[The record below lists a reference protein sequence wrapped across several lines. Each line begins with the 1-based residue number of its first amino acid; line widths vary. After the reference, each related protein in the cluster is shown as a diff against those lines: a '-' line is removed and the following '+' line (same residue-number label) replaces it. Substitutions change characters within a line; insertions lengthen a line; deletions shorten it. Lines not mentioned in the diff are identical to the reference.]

1 MEVVPALRA
10 VGEMR
15 AGDHLLLGY
24 DADEERETV
33 VAAFLL
39 DGLASGHRGLVL
51 GPADLP
57 AELARTFLESRGC
70 AVDDELAAGRL
81 TVDPHLATPEGLW
94 DLDEVI
100 RRETRRAVSDGYL
113 GLRVSMEIMRG
124 QAGRGLKTLH
134 DSELLL
140 EPVFASLPVLGICQ
154 YDRRVFD
161 DVELA
166 PLDGLHHGRVAADLV
181 GRDEL
186 LSITRT
192 FAPPGLALAGEVDD
206 SNVTA
211 LARALQAE
219 IAVRDRAARLTADH
233 LVEVPQSLGR
243 REVRVHREP
252 PRGEFVVVGTAAGLQ
267 VGGGELG
274 RQIGRGQ
281 PQAPVPV
288 GQPVEQERGDHGLAL
303 LVRVVAEEQMVART
317 HLSDRSGRGHNV
329 HFPHLPDLPLGVP
342 ERLHATPVGTTA

>member
-1 MEVVPALRA
+1 MEAFRHTEREIWEVREMEVVPALRA

-39 DGLASGHRGLVL
+39 DGIASGHRGLVL

-57 AELARTFLESRGC
+57 AELALTFLESRGC
-70 AVDDELAAGRL
+70 AVEEELAAGRL
-81 TVDPHLATPEGLW
+81 TVDPHLGTPEGLW

-100 RRETRRAVSDGYL
+100 RRETRRAVGDGYL
-113 GLRVSMEIMRG
+113 GLRVSVEIMRG
-124 QAGRGLKTLH
+124 QAGKGLKTLH

-140 EPVFASLPVLGICQ
+140 EPVFTSLPVLGICQ

-166 PLDGLHHGRVAADLV
+166 PLDGLHHGRVAADLAW
-181 GRDEL
+181 RDEL

-206 SNVTA
+206 TNVTA

-219 IAVRDRAARLTADH
+219 TTRARARQPGGTSIRLD
-233 LVEVPQSLGR
+233 L
-243 REVRVHREP
+243 RELA
-252 PRGEFVVVGTAAGLQ
+252 FIDVGAL
-267 VGGGELG
+267 
-274 RQIGRGQ
+274 R
-281 PQAPVPV
+281 
-288 GQPVEQERGDHGLAL
+288 L
-303 LVRVVAEEQMVART
+303 LVFSALSLHTSGGTLVLHGVAPHIQRLMRVT
-317 HLSDRSGRGHNV
+317 GWDRIPGLRLDKGDV
-329 HFPHLPDLPLGVP
+329 REGALP
-342 ERLHATPVGTTA
+342 

>member
-1 MEVVPALRA
+1 MDTVPAPRA

-24 DADEERETV
+24 EADDERETV

-57 AELARTFLESRGC
+57 ADLALTFLESRGC

-81 TVDPHLATPEGLW
+81 TVDPHLATPDGLW

-100 RRETRRAVSDGYL
+100 RRETRRAVGDGYL
-113 GLRVSMEIMRG
+113 GLRVSMEVMRG
-124 QAGRGLKTLH
+124 QAGKGLKTLH

-161 DVELA
+161 EGELA
-166 PLDGLHHGRVAADLV
+166 PLDGLHNGRVAADLV
-181 GRDEL
+181 WHDEL

-206 SNVTA
+206 TNVTA
-211 LARALQAE
+211 LARALHAE
-219 IAVRDRAARLTADH
+219 TARARARPVNGVRTRLDLRGLRFIDVGALRLLVFAGGALSTSGGTLVLYGVAPHIQRLMRVTGWDRVPGL
-233 LVEVPQSLGR
+233 LVE
-243 REVRVHREP
+243 
-252 PRGEFVVVGTAAGLQ
+252 
-267 VGGGELG
+267 
-274 RQIGRGQ
+274 
-281 PQAPVPV
+281 QA
-288 GQPVEQERGDHGLAL
+288 
-303 LVRVVAEEQMVART
+303 
-317 HLSDRSGRGHNV
+317 HL
-329 HFPHLPDLPLGVP
+329 
-342 ERLHATPVGTTA
+342 

>member
-1 MEVVPALRA
+1 MDTVPAPRA

-24 DADEERETV
+24 EADEERETV

-57 AELARTFLESRGC
+57 ADLALTFLESRGC

-81 TVDPHLATPEGLW
+81 TVDPHLATPDGLW

-100 RRETRRAVSDGYL
+100 RRETRRAVGDGYL

-124 QAGRGLKTLH
+124 QAGKGLKTLH

-161 DVELA
+161 VGELA

-181 GRDEL
+181 WHDEL

-206 SNVTA
+206 TNVTA
-211 LARALQAE
+211 LARALHAE
-219 IAVRDRAARLTADH
+219 TARARARPVNGVRTRIDLRDLRFIDVGALRLLVFAGGALSASGGTLVLHGVAPHIQRLMRVTGWDRVPGL
-233 LVEVPQSLGR
+233 LVEQ
-243 REVRVHREP
+243 
-252 PRGEFVVVGTAAGLQ
+252 
-267 VGGGELG
+267 
-274 RQIGRGQ
+274 
-281 PQAPVPV
+281 
-288 GQPVEQERGDHGLAL
+288 GDL
-303 LVRVVAEEQMVART
+303 
-317 HLSDRSGRGHNV
+317 
-329 HFPHLPDLPLGVP
+329 
-342 ERLHATPVGTTA
+342 

>member
-1 MEVVPALRA
+1 MDTVPAPRA

-24 DADEERETV
+24 EADEERETV

-57 AELARTFLESRGC
+57 ADLALTFLESRGC

-81 TVDPHLATPEGLW
+81 TVDPHLATPDGLW

-100 RRETRRAVSDGYL
+100 RRETRRAVGDGYL

-124 QAGRGLKTLH
+124 QAGKGLKTLH

-161 DVELA
+161 EGELA

-181 GRDEL
+181 WHDEL

-206 SNVTA
+206 TNVTA
-211 LARALQAE
+211 LARALHAE
-219 IAVRDRAARLTADH
+219 TARARARPVNGVRTRIDLRDLRFIDVGALRLLVFAGGALSASGGTLVLHGVAPHIQRLMRVTGWDRVPG
-233 LVEVPQSLGR
+233 LV
-243 REVRVHREP
+243 
-252 PRGEFVVVGTAAGLQ
+252 
-267 VGGGELG
+267 
-274 RQIGRGQ
+274 
-281 PQAPVPV
+281 
-288 GQPVEQERGDHGLAL
+288 VEQGDL
-303 LVRVVAEEQMVART
+303 
-317 HLSDRSGRGHNV
+317 
-329 HFPHLPDLPLGVP
+329 
-342 ERLHATPVGTTA
+342 

>member
-1 MEVVPALRA
+1 
-10 VGEMR
+10 MR

-24 DADEERETV
+24 EADEERETV

-57 AELARTFLESRGC
+57 ADLALTFLESRGC
-70 AVDDELAAGRL
+70 AVDNELAAGRL
-81 TVDPHLATPEGLW
+81 TVDPHLATPDGLW

-100 RRETRRAVSDGYL
+100 RRETRRAVGDGYL

-124 QAGRGLKTLH
+124 QAGKGLKTLH

-161 DVELA
+161 AGELA

-181 GRDEL
+181 WHDEL

-206 SNVTA
+206 TNVTA
-211 LARALQAE
+211 LARALHAE
-219 IAVRDRAARLTADH
+219 TARACARPVHGMRTRIDLRDLRFIDVGALRL
-233 LVEVPQSLGR
+233 LVFAGGALSASGGTLVLHGVAPHIQRLMRVTGWDRVP
-243 REVRVHREP
+243 
-252 PRGEFVVVGTAAGLQ
+252 GL
-267 VGGGELG
+267 V
-274 RQIGRGQ
+274 
-281 PQAPVPV
+281 
-288 GQPVEQERGDHGLAL
+288 VEQAH
-303 LVRVVAEEQMVART
+303 Q
-317 HLSDRSGRGHNV
+317 
-329 HFPHLPDLPLGVP
+329 
-342 ERLHATPVGTTA
+342 

>member
-1 MEVVPALRA
+1 MGTVPTLREV
-10 VGEMR
+10 GQMR

-57 AELARTFLESRGC
+57 AELALTFLGARGC
-70 AVDDELAAGRL
+70 AVHDELAAGRL
-81 TVDPHLATPEGLW
+81 TVDPHLSTAEGLW

-100 RRETRRAVSDGYL
+100 RRETRRAVGDGYL
-113 GLRVSMEIMRG
+113 GLRVSMEIMRE
-124 QAGRGLKTLH
+124 QAGKGLKTLH

-161 DVELA
+161 DTELA
-166 PLDGLHHGRVAADLV
+166 PLDTLHRGRVAADLV
-181 GRDEL
+181 WHDDL
-186 LSITRT
+186 LAITRT

-211 LARALQAE
+211 LARALQGE
-219 IAVRDRAARLTADH
+219 T
-233 LVEVPQSLGR
+233 
-243 REVRVHREP
+243 VRVRARRDAGPSGTRLDLRELA
-252 PRGEFVVVGTAAGLQ
+252 FIDVGAL
-267 VGGGELG
+267 
-274 RQIGRGQ
+274 R
-281 PQAPVPV
+281 
-288 GQPVEQERGDHGLAL
+288 L
-303 LVRVVAEEQMVART
+303 LVFTALSLHASGSSLVLHGVA
-317 HLSDRSGRGHNV
+317 
-329 HFPHLPDLPLGVP
+329 PHLRRLMRVTGWDRIPGLRLDEGNVREEALP
-342 ERLHATPVGTTA
+342 

>member
-1 MEVVPALRA
+1 
-10 VGEMR
+10 MR

-24 DADEERETV
+24 EADEERETV

-57 AELARTFLESRGC
+57 ADLALTFLESRGC

-81 TVDPHLATPEGLW
+81 TVDPHLATPDGLW

-100 RRETRRAVSDGYL
+100 RRETRRAVGDGYL

-124 QAGRGLKTLH
+124 QAGKGLKTLH

-161 DVELA
+161 EGELA

-181 GRDEL
+181 WHDEL

-206 SNVTA
+206 TNVTA
-211 LARALQAE
+211 LARALHAE
-219 IAVRDRAARLTADH
+219 TARARARPVNGMRTRIDLRDLRFIDVGALRL
-233 LVEVPQSLGR
+233 LVFAGGALSASGGTLVLHGVAPHIQRLMRVTGWDRVP
-243 REVRVHREP
+243 
-252 PRGEFVVVGTAAGLQ
+252 GL
-267 VGGGELG
+267 V
-274 RQIGRGQ
+274 
-281 PQAPVPV
+281 
-288 GQPVEQERGDHGLAL
+288 VEQAH
-303 LVRVVAEEQMVART
+303 Q
-317 HLSDRSGRGHNV
+317 
-329 HFPHLPDLPLGVP
+329 
-342 ERLHATPVGTTA
+342 

>member
-1 MEVVPALRA
+1 MDTVRVPRA

-24 DADEERETV
+24 EADEERETV

-57 AELARTFLESRGC
+57 ADLALTFLESRGC

-81 TVDPHLATPEGLW
+81 TVDPHLAAPDGLW

-100 RRETRRAVSDGYL
+100 RRETRRAVGDGYL

-124 QAGRGLKTLH
+124 QAGKGLKTLH

-161 DVELA
+161 EGELA

-181 GRDEL
+181 WHDEL

-206 SNVTA
+206 TNVTA
-211 LARALQAE
+211 LARALHAE
-219 IAVRDRAARLTADH
+219 TARARARPVNGMRTRIDLRDLRFIDVGALRL
-233 LVEVPQSLGR
+233 LVFAGGALSASGGTLVLHGVAPHIQRLMRVTGWDRVP
-243 REVRVHREP
+243 
-252 PRGEFVVVGTAAGLQ
+252 GL
-267 VGGGELG
+267 V
-274 RQIGRGQ
+274 
-281 PQAPVPV
+281 
-288 GQPVEQERGDHGLAL
+288 VEQAHR
-303 LVRVVAEEQMVART
+303 
-317 HLSDRSGRGHNV
+317 
-329 HFPHLPDLPLGVP
+329 
-342 ERLHATPVGTTA
+342 

>member
-1 MEVVPALRA
+1 MDTVPAPRA

-24 DADEERETV
+24 EADEERETV

-57 AELARTFLESRGC
+57 ADLALTFLESRGC

-81 TVDPHLATPEGLW
+81 SVDPHLATPDGLW

-100 RRETRRAVSDGYL
+100 RRETRRAVGDGYL

-124 QAGRGLKTLH
+124 QAGKGLKTLH

-161 DVELA
+161 EGELA

-181 GRDEL
+181 WHDEL

-206 SNVTA
+206 TNVTA
-211 LARALQAE
+211 LARALHAE
-219 IAVRDRAARLTADH
+219 TARARARPVNGVRTRIDLRDLRFIDVGALRLLVFAGGALSTSGGTLVLHGVAPHIQRLMRVTGWDRVPG
-233 LVEVPQSLGR
+233 LV
-243 REVRVHREP
+243 
-252 PRGEFVVVGTAAGLQ
+252 
-267 VGGGELG
+267 
-274 RQIGRGQ
+274 
-281 PQAPVPV
+281 
-288 GQPVEQERGDHGLAL
+288 VEQGDL
-303 LVRVVAEEQMVART
+303 
-317 HLSDRSGRGHNV
+317 
-329 HFPHLPDLPLGVP
+329 
-342 ERLHATPVGTTA
+342 